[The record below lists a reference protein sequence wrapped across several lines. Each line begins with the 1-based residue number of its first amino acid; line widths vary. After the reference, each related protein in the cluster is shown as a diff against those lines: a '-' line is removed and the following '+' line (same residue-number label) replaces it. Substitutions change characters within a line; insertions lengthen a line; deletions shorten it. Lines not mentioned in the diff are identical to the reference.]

1 MTNRFTVDNII
12 KGFNVGHCCD
22 LETLEELIEEYGS
35 SEKIELEIRNDD
47 KCMTYEECC
56 NLLNEQDEKIKEL
69 QEIINKLV
77 IEHFKIPKLEDE
89 HLQEVIE
96 EEQKKQDTI
105 FIDVD
110 VENSKATISGV
121 LSPQEVVEAFNEQ
134 VKEIKELKQFKDKV
148 FALIDARIAIYKRK
162 PFMAPVSAPMSVN
175 FDEDVD
181 RLTRLSEL
189 QELKKELKEWAL

>member
-1 MTNRFTVDNII
+1 MTNRFTVHNII
-12 KGFNVGHCCD
+12 KGFDVGHCCD

-69 QEIINKLV
+69 QEIINKLI

-121 LSPQEVVEAFNEQ
+121 LSPQEVVELFNEQ
-134 VKEIKELKQFKDKV
+134 VKEIKELKQFKKSV
-148 FALIDARIAIYKRK
+148 FTLINEKIT
-162 PFMAPVSAPMSVN
+162 FVN
-175 FDEDVD
+175 ECEKNHNDIGIPHEYYRGADEI
-181 RLTRLSEL
+181 LNL
-189 QELKKELKEWAL
+189 LKKELKEWAL

>member
-1 MTNRFTVDNII
+1 MTNRFTVHNII
-12 KGFNVGHCCD
+12 KGFDVGHCCD

-69 QEIINKLV
+69 
-77 IEHFKIPKLEDE
+77 
-89 HLQEVIE
+89 
-96 EEQKKQDTI
+96 
-105 FIDVD
+105 
-110 VENSKATISGV
+110 
-121 LSPQEVVEAFNEQ
+121 
-134 VKEIKELKQFKDKV
+134 KQFKDKV
-148 FALIDARIAIYKRK
+148 FALIDARIEIYKHK
-162 PFMAPVSAPMSVN
+162 PFMAPASAPMSVN

-181 RLTRLSEL
+181 RLVRLSEL